1 MRGYVMIMRHAMMK
15 RAKRIWITL
24 LIVMALVA
32 VVATGVQLLA
42 VRGTFAEQ
50 RSPAEAR
57 GQAIMVGN
65 AGHRLAG
72 RTFAS
77 GSGPANPLI
86 VVLHGDAP
94 FANPAY
100 QYKFAADVARQ
111 VPGSAVVALLRPGY
125 GDPFGAR
132 SDGDRG
138 FATGENYTAEVVD
151 DVAAAIQLLRTQ
163 YSAASIIL
171 VGHSGGAAIAADL
184 AARNHRLVQ
193 QVFLVGCPCDLAAFR
208 MHMARQQWS
217 PIWLLP
223 VDSLSPDLTLEQMDR
238 STTITAIAGAKD
250 PVTPPQYAQAYIE
263 KALRRGIAA
272 SMIILPD
279 QGHEILNNSMVIER
293 VVASAHN

>member
-1 MRGYVMIMRHAMMK
+1 VIIVSNLMMK
-15 RAKRIWITL
+15 RAKRIWISL

-32 VVATGVQLLA
+32 VLATGVQLLA

-50 RSPAEAR
+50 RSPTEAR
-57 GQAIMVGN
+57 GEAILLGD

-72 RTFAS
+72 RSFA
-77 GSGPANPLI
+77 GASGPANPLI

-100 QYKFAADVARQ
+100 QYKFAADVAQR

-138 FATGENYTAEVVD
+138 FATGENYTAQVVD
-151 DVAAAIQLLRTQ
+151 DVAAAIQLLKTR
-163 YSAASIIL
+163 YGAVSIIL
-171 VGHSGGAAIAADL
+171 VGHSGGAAIAADV

-193 QVFLVGCPCDLAAFR
+193 QVILVGCPCNVAAFR

-238 STTITAIAGAKD
+238 STTITAISGAKD
-250 PVTPPQYAQAYIE
+250 AVTLPEYAQAYIE
-263 KALRRGIAA
+263 KALGRGIAA
-272 SMIILPD
+272 SMIIVPD
-279 QGHEILNNSMVIER
+279 QGHEILNNAMVIER
-293 VVASAHN
+293 VVASARN